1 MKVEWNTVLS
11 VDYLSSINCWAT
23 LDDLQKVL
31 PFPADKFTQ
40 VLLNAHNHIFWPIF
54 LSATFYD
61 LKVTFGYIGESPEN
75 FMSKYTQ
82 EV

>member
-1 MKVEWNTVLS
+1 MKKWGGPGPPAH
-11 VDYLSSINCWAT
+11 WA
-23 LDDLQKVL
+23 
-31 PFPADKFTQ
+31 
-40 VLLNAHNHIFWPIF
+40 
-54 LSATFYD
+54 ATALYD